1 MHSLALIVVPYDSA
15 QANVRPLGARDAALS
30 ARIEALLFLYEQ
42 PQEELWGVDYSRGFQ
57 FDWCV
62 LGGRWAGWGRRM
74 RQMMIKQR
82 LDSSRRAI
90 PQFLERNSVW
100 SEDLTRVRIA
110 SFREYPF
117 AVITPHGRWVDC
129 PSVLPIYGKPT
140 VRQSKAK
147 KAWVKQIQRI
157 MKAYADCL
165 AIAVDY
171 HY

>member
-15 QANVRPLGARDAALS
+15 QANVRPLVARDAALS
-30 ARIEALLFLYEQ
+30 ARIETLLFLYEQ

-82 LDSSRRAI
+82 LDPSRRPI

-117 AVITPHGRWVDC
+117 AVITPHGEWVDC

-140 VRQSKAK
+140 VRQRKAK
-147 KAWVKQIQRI
+147 NAWLKQIQRI
-157 MKAYADCL
+157 MNAYPDCL